1 VADGAHPHVD
11 LGQGDACVFSSRIIP
26 GNEVP
31 IRNLQN
37 KLADRGVHDRG
48 RDGQRTDHQAH
59 AVIAAYQPGPATGT
73 SAELI
78 VAGDT
83 RASACAAAATLAER
97 PGSIRGAY
105 AVALDGSGHVIAYG
119 GRP

>member
-1 VADGAHPHVD
+1 VV
-11 LGQGDACVFSSRIIP
+11 VY
-26 GNEVP
+26 
-31 IRNLQN
+31 
-37 KLADRGVHDRG
+37 RG
-48 RDGQRTDHQAH
+48 RDGQRPEPQAH

-83 RASACAAAATLAER
+83 RASACAAATTLAQR
-97 PGSIRGAY
+97 PGAVRNAY
-105 AVALDGSGHVIAYG
+105 AVALDASGHVIAYG

>member
-1 VADGAHPHVD
+1 MSLSDGRV
-11 LGQGDACVFSSRIIP
+11 V
-26 GNEVP
+26 VY
-31 IRNLQN
+31 
-37 KLADRGVHDRG
+37 RG